1 MPVPNHSVAPVTKDD
16 IPTVSGFLQDSK
28 LHLAINRFLIK
39 DWPNFSFQNVNYARA
54 IEGSLSN
61 PQSTSLKVV
70 NDTSGKIVAYICYTK
85 RPSGPVKHEKLDP
98 EGDESLANEEV
109 PDGFVPDVYR
119 AVMNADKELEPNLNT
134 DEYISLTYLYVEPSS
149 RRQGIG
155 SWLFQ
160 IAQEAALAQNLPLTL
175 FSEPNHHDFFV
186 NRGFGDVKKVDID
199 LREWAAALSG
209 YGVFRVTRMVR
220 DEH

>member
-1 MPVPNHSVAPVTKDD
+1 MPIPNHSVAPVTKDD

-39 DWPNFSFQNVNYARA
+39 DWPNLSFQNVNYTRA

-61 PQSTSLKVV
+61 PEATSLKVV
-70 NDTSGKIVAYICYTK
+70 DDTSGQIVAYICYTK
-85 RPSGPVKHEKLDP
+85 RPSGPVKNEKLDP
-98 EGDESLANEEV
+98 EGDESQTNEEI
-109 PDGFVPDVYR
+109 PAGFVPDVYR
-119 AVMNADKELEPNLNT
+119 AVMNADRELEPNLDT

-160 IAQEAALAQNLPLTL
+160 IAQDAAVSQKLPLTL
-175 FSEPNHHDFFV
+175 FSEPDPHEFFV
-186 NRGFGDVKKVDID
+186 NRGVRDVKKVDID
-199 LREWAAALSG
+199 LRKWAAPMSG
-209 YGVFRVTRMVR
+209 YGLFRVTRMVR